1 MRLIPY
7 ETIRS
12 IVTVES
18 SLAAVR
24 EAFKC
29 YCRGEVN
36 VPKVQHLEMPYSK
49 SGALHIKSAHIHG
62 HKHCLVKVASTF
74 PENAAANPPLPS
86 INGAILILNAL
97 DGRPE
102 ALLEDRAWITQIR
115 TAAAGAIAAECFGP
129 ARARHLAIIGS
140 GQQARL
146 QTQAILSVIR
156 SIEEITIW
164 GRNPQNAE
172 DCANDL
178 RTLYPTKMVATRA
191 SAHLCTAGSDIIV
204 TTTYS
209 REPLLERDDVRLGS
223 LVIGVGADA
232 PYKCELS
239 PDLVKSAGFVVVD
252 SRTQNEELGD
262 IARGIRSGLFGP
274 ERIDAEIG
282 EILLHE
288 RQTRQSPDDT
298 IICKLTGIAAQE
310 AFVCSH
316 LMQLI

>member
-1 MRLIPY
+1 
-7 ETIRS
+7 
-12 IVTVES
+12 
-18 SLAAVR
+18 
-24 EAFKC
+24 
-29 YCRGEVN
+29 
-36 VPKVQHLEMPYSK
+36 
-49 SGALHIKSAHIHG
+49 
-62 HKHCLVKVASTF
+62 
-74 PENAAANPPLPS
+74 
-86 INGAILILNAL
+86 
-97 DGRPE
+97 
-102 ALLEDRAWITQIR
+102 
-115 TAAAGAIAAECFGP
+115 
-129 ARARHLAIIGS
+129 
-140 GQQARL
+140 
-146 QTQAILSVIR
+146 
-156 SIEEITIW
+156 
-164 GRNPQNAE
+164 
-172 DCANDL
+172 
-178 RTLYPTKMVATRA
+178 MVATRA